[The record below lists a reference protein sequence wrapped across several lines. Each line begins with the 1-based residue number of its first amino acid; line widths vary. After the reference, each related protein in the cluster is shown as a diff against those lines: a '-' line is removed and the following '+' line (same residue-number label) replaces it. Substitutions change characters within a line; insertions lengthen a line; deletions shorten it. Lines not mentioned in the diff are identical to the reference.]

1 MISIT
6 SNNALEDTTYL
17 VSRAFDSYAFVR
29 WYWAEGKC
37 EAMLERYAARTN
49 QRLRPARPSVV
60 LTDTEKTRKR
70 TRYCFRNLVLILKRR
85 RSDYDTASVRP
96 FGRRKRK
103 RVRLL
108 GDNAGSTGLYRG
120 QYQGARGRGKRHGQM
135 WNTRKLIMPESE
147 VRQGAFYQGLRFTY
161 FWSTCG
167 GPER

>member
-1 MISIT
+1 MTPVASMFWTARTEAVSATGKVRLGKELTSNVQGYSDLCFGSQVATRMPQKITYHGRHSWRMISIT
-6 SNNALEDTTYL
+6 SDIILEDAAYL

-29 WYWAEGKC
+29 WYWAVGKC

-96 FGRRKRK
+96 FGRR
-103 RVRLL
+103 
-108 GDNAGSTGLYRG
+108 
-120 QYQGARGRGKRHGQM
+120 
-135 WNTRKLIMPESE
+135 
-147 VRQGAFYQGLRFTY
+147 
-161 FWSTCG
+161 
-167 GPER
+167 